1 MESTTIKVQGMTCG
15 GCVASVERVLRAL
28 EGVGKVDVSL
38 ERAQA
43 TVEFDA
49 TRVKLGDLHAAI
61 EDAGYDV
68 A

>member
-1 MESTTIKVQGMTCG
+1 MEKAIIKVNGMTCT
-15 GCVASVERVLRAL
+15 GCVASVERVLQAL
-28 EGVGKVDVSL
+28 DGVGKVAVSL

-43 TVEFDA
+43 TVEFDEA
-49 TRVKLGDLHAAI
+49 RVKLTDLHAAI